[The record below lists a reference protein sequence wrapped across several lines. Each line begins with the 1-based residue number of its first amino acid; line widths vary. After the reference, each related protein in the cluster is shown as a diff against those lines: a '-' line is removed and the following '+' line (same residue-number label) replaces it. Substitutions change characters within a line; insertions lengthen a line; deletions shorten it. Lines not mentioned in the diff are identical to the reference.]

1 VRQAEVFRESWV
13 QSFFDGVS
21 FRLAKVGVIIA
32 LAVGFM
38 MSAVQ
43 IYIDYRSRC
52 ALVNDMIAKQILVAT
67 PPAGR
72 ALYTLDAELAQ
83 EVVSGLVQFEFIIY
97 VALKDEFGR
106 VFAER
111 SAAPEP
117 SKTMW
122 LTRLITEEM
131 MPYDEPIGVR
141 ELSTVGNLSFVVDM
155 DEAFSP
161 FYQNAAI
168 VISIGLIRSSILVL
182 FLFIAFYYLL
192 TKPLIKLASQ
202 IKEINAGLSFE

>member
-1 VRQAEVFRESWV
+1 
-13 QSFFDGVS
+13 
-21 FRLAKVGVIIA
+21 
-32 LAVGFM
+32 
-38 MSAVQ
+38 
-43 IYIDYRSRC
+43 
-52 ALVNDMIAKQILVAT
+52 
-67 PPAGR
+67 
-72 ALYTLDAELAQ
+72 
-83 EVVSGLVQFEFIIY
+83 VQFEFIIY

-202 IKEINAGLSFE
+202 IKEIKGRYKRQRASNAHARDADGVL